1 VLTVADRTFSL
12 PTGAFGKIATY
23 RRILTDH
30 PYRVY
35 VQGQRVVAMQAVS
48 ESALEA
54 APVPHAPEAASDAAI
69 LTSLAAAPEQVWRAL
84 GAAAESFAAEDEHAR
99 WAGGEQVGTTLVDG
113 VEQPVTQVPYP
124 IYSAAT
130 DAVMDALRSLAGVV
144 VFDWGAWGGLQR
156 YAAGKGL
163 DAAPVTDAIR
173 LVTAL
178 SRLERF
184 ADGTIDDA
192 ANNGTIA
199 AIATR
204 LHRWHDTER
213 PT

>member
-1 VLTVADRTFSL
+1 
-12 PTGAFGKIATY
+12 
-23 RRILTDH
+23 
-30 PYRVY
+30 
-35 VQGQRVVAMQAVS
+35 
-48 ESALEA
+48 
-54 APVPHAPEAASDAAI
+54 
-69 LTSLAAAPEQVWRAL
+69 
-84 GAAAESFAAEDEHAR
+84 
-99 WAGGEQVGTTLVDG
+99 
-113 VEQPVTQVPYP
+113 
-124 IYSAAT
+124 
-130 DAVMDALRSLAGVV
+130 MDALRSLAGVV
-144 VFDWGAWGGLQR
+144 VFDWGAWGGHQR